1 LADKKL
7 YGYFEKG
14 LHIMAKTSHLCIP
27 VLKIAFTKAV
37 VLYKFLEQKQV
48 QRWPL
53 MPAKLR
59 TTVK

>member
-1 LADKKL
+1 
-7 YGYFEKG
+7 
-14 LHIMAKTSHLCIP
+14 MAKTSHLCIP